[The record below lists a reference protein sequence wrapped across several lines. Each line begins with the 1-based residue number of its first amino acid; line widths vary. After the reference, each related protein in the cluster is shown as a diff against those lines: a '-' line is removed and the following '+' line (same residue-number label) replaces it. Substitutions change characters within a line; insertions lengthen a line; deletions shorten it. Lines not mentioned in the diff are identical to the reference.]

1 MVDEPQQ
8 DINDPKN
15 NDEVEAKPK
24 SKPKEKAAEKGK
36 DGKRKI
42 QSFKGFDAGKYIDI
56 EPTLNEMA
64 SSKPAVIT
72 FGRMNPITMG
82 HEKLANAVAS
92 QAKNSGGVGYIYLSQ
107 SQDKNKNPLSY
118 NDKIKYAQKA
128 FGKIVIKSK
137 ARTIIEVM
145 AELSG
150 KHKDVIVVV
159 GSDRVK
165 EFDRLLNKYNK
176 SSAGYVFNNITV
188 VSAGQR
194 DPDAEGV
201 KGMSG
206 TKMRGFAMD
215 NDVKK
220 FATGLPSKLKTSAAA
235 ILADVRKGMN
245 MSEDNDNEFE
255 NIEDFVEDTAELDE
269 VLDRMQRRAIGIRM
283 RKNRFKMKRGREKAA
298 RRTAT
303 MQVLK
308 KRARKQ
314 AIRNLKDR
322 FAKNKRYADMSSGE
336 KIVIDKRVAKFSK
349 QRLDAMARKL
359 LPKVKVKERERKRAA
374 NKSKNESLN
383 IQFENFVA
391 EAHNP
396 THVKMAV
403 GIAADKKYGNNMSGA
418 VKTINKIAKGLSD
431 HPQVAAVLKRKNEDA
446 DTQFEN
452 FMAEKTGKYYTG
464 VAKNKRDDREDHFER
479 NAKKAD
485 DDASAYKPAP
495 GDKEAKT
502 KESKHTKKAR
512 EMGFTEELEENHI
525 WGQRQGKRP
534 HMLLDKNGKTKFDK
548 RFKMYKPKLDEATD
562 LIGEDIVDLMKSTE
576 SYIQEDSA
584 DKSLA
589 KKSEK
594 SGMPQG
600 VLKQVYNRGV
610 AAWKTGHRPGT
621 TPEQWGHARVNSFIT
636 KSSGTWGKADKDL
649 AAKVRKE
656 EVELEENYKITKM
669 YNPTTKKS
677 RTAGKST
684 STFAVHT
691 HDRKYFKEFPTQKDA
706 ENHMKTLGKNEAF
719 QDGKT
724 HTISKVYNH
733 KDPYGGKTI
742 QHHHWSGEWDERKP
756 LYKVHKKGL
765 TMSDEHAKDFKTKED
780 AEKHLKSVN
789 KDIDVVGHWRG
800 NVPPGKNINDYK
812 KNKSEAKINEL
823 DKDTLANYAN
833 KAIRDKEDAKYN
845 FNRAVGSKA
854 ANRMR
859 GNVQGAS
866 DDVKKIKSHS
876 DRIKRRERGAAHFT
890 RKMLRKKK
898 ED

>member
-1 MVDEPQQ
+1 MNSYPLFKNIINRIKSNILGSTIMVDEPQ

-15 NDEVEAKPK
+15 NDEDEVKPK
-24 SKPKEKAAEKGK
+24 PKAKDK
-36 DGKRKI
+36 DGKRKL
-42 QSFKGFDAGKYIDI
+42 QSFKGFDANKYVDV
-56 EPTLNEMA
+56 EPTLAEA
-64 SSKPAVIT
+64 AGDDKPAVVT
-72 FGRMNPITMG
+72 FGRMNPITVG
-82 HEKLANAVAS
+82 HEKLAAAVISNAK
-92 QAKNSGGVGYIYLSQ
+92 QRGGTPYIYLSQ

-128 FGKIVIKSK
+128 FGPAVIKSK

-145 AELSG
+145 VELSG

-176 SSAGYVFNNITV
+176 SSAGYVFNNIKV

-206 TKMRGFAMD
+206 TKMRGYAAD

-255 NIEDFVEDTAELDE
+255 NIEEIVEDTQDLDE

-283 RKNRFKMKRGREKAA
+283 RKNRHKMKRGREKAA

-303 MQVLK
+303 MEVLK

-314 AIRNLKDR
+314 AIINLKNR

-359 LPKVKVKERERKRAA
+359 LPKVKIKERDRKRAK
-374 NKSKNESLN
+374 NKNENLDMN
-383 IQFENFVA
+383 
-391 EAHNP
+391 
-396 THVKMAV
+396 
-403 GIAADKKYGNNMSGA
+403 
-418 VKTINKIAKGLSD
+418 
-431 HPQVAAVLKRKNEDA
+431 
-446 DTQFEN
+446 TQFQN
-452 FMAEKTGKYYTG
+452 FMTEKTGPYYKG
-464 VAKNKRDDREDHFER
+464 VAQDKKDDREDHFER

-485 DDASAYKPAP
+485 NDASAYKPAP

-512 EMGFTEELEENHI
+512 AMGYTEELEESHI

-548 RFKMYKPKLDEATD
+548 RFKMYKPKLQENVDEFNIEDITD
-562 LIGEDIVDLMKSTE
+562 LMESTE
-576 SYIQEDSA
+576 SYIKEDAA

-589 KKSEK
+589 KKADK

-656 EVELEENYKITKM
+656 EVELEETYKITKV

-677 RTAGKST
+677 RAAGKST
-684 STFAVHT
+684 ATFAVHT
-691 HDRKYFKEFPTQKDA
+691 HDRKYFKEFPNQKDA
-706 ENHMKTLGKNEAF
+706 ENHMKSLGKKEETNLDEMDF
-719 QDGKT
+719 SIK
-724 HTISKVYNH
+724 SVK
-733 KDPYGGKTI
+733 K
-742 QHHHWSGEWDERKP
+742 SGLANVKKANNFDKLKADIAKMRKNLNKGKP
-756 LYKVHKKGL
+756 LQ
-765 TMSDEHAKDFKTKED
+765 
-780 AEKHLKSVN
+780 AEA
-789 KDIDVVGHWRG
+789 
-800 NVPPGKNINDYK
+800 
-812 KNKSEAKINEL
+812 EINEL

-833 KAIRDKEDAKYN
+833 KAIKDKEQAQYN
-845 FNRAVGSKA
+845 KSRAQNSRA
-854 ANRMR
+854 ANVVR
-859 GNVQGAS
+859 GNS
-866 DDVKKIKSHS
+866 DGIKKDVKDIDKA
-876 DRIKRRERGAAHFT
+876 DARIKRRERGAANFT
-890 RKMLRKKK
+890 RKILKGDK
-898 ED
+898 ENEE

>member
-42 QSFKGFDAGKYIDI
+42 QGFKGFDAGKYIDV
-56 EPTLNEMA
+56 EPTLSEA
-64 SSKPAVIT
+64 KGDDKPAVIT
-72 FGRMNPITMG
+72 FGRMNPITAG
-82 HEKLANAVAS
+82 HEKLAKAVLN
-92 QAKNSGGVGYIYLSQ
+92 QAQKYDGTPYIYLSQ

-128 FGKIVIKSK
+128 FGKSVIKSR

-145 AELSG
+145 VELTG
-150 KHKDVIVVV
+150 KHKNVVVVV
-159 GSDRVK
+159 GSDRVQ
-165 EFDRLLNKYNK
+165 EFKKLLDKYNG
-176 SSAGYVFNNITV
+176 SSAGYVFNDIKV

-206 TKMRGFAMD
+206 TKMRGFASN

-255 NIEDFVEDTAELDE
+255 NIEDFVENTEELDE
-269 VLDRMQRRAIGIRM
+269 VLNRMQRRARGIAM
-283 RKNRFKMKRGREKAA
+283 RKNRFKMARGRQKAA

-303 MQVLK
+303 MEVLK

-314 AIRNLKDR
+314 AIINLKSR
-322 FAKNKRYADMSSGE
+322 FAKNKRYADMSAGE
-336 KIVIDKRVAKFSK
+336 KEVIDKRIAKFSK

-359 LPKVKVKERERKRAA
+359 LPQVKVKERDRKR
-374 NKSKNESLN
+374 NKAKNEDVN
-383 IQFENFVA
+383 TQFENFMA

-396 THVKMAV
+396 RHVKMAV

-418 VKTINKIAKGLSD
+418 TKAINKIAKGLSD
-431 HPQVAAVLKRKNEDA
+431 HPQVAAVLKSKNEDA

-452 FMAEKTGKYYTG
+452 FMAEKTGPYYKG
-464 VAKNKRDDREDHFER
+464 VAKNKKDDREDNFER
-479 NAKKAD
+479 NAKKDD

-512 EMGFTEELEENHI
+512 EMGFTEELEEGNI

-548 RFKMYKPKLDEATD
+548 RFKMYKPKLDES
-562 LIGEDIVDLMKSTE
+562 INEFDIVDITDLMESTE
-576 SYIQEDSA
+576 SYIQEDAA

-589 KKSEK
+589 KKADK

-600 VLKQVYNRGV
+600 ILKQVYNRGV
-610 AAWKTGHRPGT
+610 AAWKTGNRPGT

-656 EVELEENYKITKM
+656 EV
-669 YNPTTKKS
+669 
-677 RTAGKST
+677 
-684 STFAVHT
+684 
-691 HDRKYFKEFPTQKDA
+691 
-706 ENHMKTLGKNEAF
+706 
-719 QDGKT
+719 
-724 HTISKVYNH
+724 
-733 KDPYGGKTI
+733 
-742 QHHHWSGEWDERKP
+742 
-756 LYKVHKKGL
+756 
-765 TMSDEHAKDFKTKED
+765 
-780 AEKHLKSVN
+780 
-789 KDIDVVGHWRG
+789 
-800 NVPPGKNINDYK
+800 
-812 KNKSEAKINEL
+812 
-823 DKDTLANYAN
+823 
-833 KAIRDKEDAKYN
+833 
-845 FNRAVGSKA
+845 
-854 ANRMR
+854 
-859 GNVQGAS
+859 
-866 DDVKKIKSHS
+866 
-876 DRIKRRERGAAHFT
+876 
-890 RKMLRKKK
+890 
-898 ED
+898 

>member
-1 MVDEPQQ
+1 MVDEPQ

-15 NDEVEAKPK
+15 NDEDEVKPK
-24 SKPKEKAAEKGK
+24 AKVKAKDK
-36 DGKRKI
+36 DGKRKL
-42 QSFKGFDAGKYIDI
+42 QSFKGFDAGKYIDT
-56 EPTLNEMA
+56 EPSLAEA
-64 SSKPAVIT
+64 AGSSSPAIVT
-72 FGRMNPITMG
+72 FGRMNPITVG
-82 HEKLANAVAS
+82 HEKLATAVIS
-92 QAKNSGGVGYIYLSQ
+92 QAQKSSGTPYIYLSQ

-128 FGKIVIKSK
+128 FGKAVIKSK

-145 AELSG
+145 VELSG

-165 EFDRLLNKYNK
+165 EFDKLLNKYNK
-176 SSAGYVFNNITV
+176 SSAGYVFDNITV

-206 TKMRGFAMD
+206 TKMRGFAAD

-220 FATGLPSKLKTSAAA
+220 FATGLPTKLKTSAAA

-255 NIEDFVEDTAELDE
+255 NMEDFVENTEELDE

-303 MQVLK
+303 MEVLK

-314 AIRNLKDR
+314 AIKDLKNR
-322 FAKNKRYADMSSGE
+322 FAKTKRYADMSSGE
-336 KIVIDKRVAKFSK
+336 KIVIDKRVSKFSK

-359 LPKVKVKERERKRAA
+359 LPKMKVKERDRKRAKA
-374 NKSKNESLN
+374 
-383 IQFENFVA
+383 
-391 EAHNP
+391 
-396 THVKMAV
+396 
-403 GIAADKKYGNNMSGA
+403 
-418 VKTINKIAKGLSD
+418 
-431 HPQVAAVLKRKNEDA
+431 KNEDLN
-446 DTQFEN
+446 TQFEN
-452 FMAEKTGKYYTG
+452 FMIEKTGPYYTG
-464 VAKNKRDDREDHFER
+464 VAKNKKDDREDHFER

-485 DDASAYKPAP
+485 NDASAYKPAP

-512 EMGFTEELEENHI
+512 AMGYTEELEENHI

-548 RFKMYKPKLDEATD
+548 RFKMYKPKLQEDTD

-576 SYIQEDSA
+576 SYIQEDAA

-589 KKSEK
+589 KKAEK

-656 EVELEENYKITKM
+656 EVELEETYKITKM

-677 RTAGKST
+677 RAAGKST
-684 STFAVHT
+684 ATFAVHS
-691 HDRKYFKEFPTQKDA
+691 HDRKHFKEFPNQKDA
-706 ENHMKTLGKNEAF
+706 ENHLKSLGKKEEADLDEMDF
-719 QDGKT
+719 SIKSVKKSGLASLKKANNYDKLKSD
-724 HTISKVYNH
+724 IAKMRDKLN
-733 KDPYGGKTI
+733 KD
-742 QHHHWSGEWDERKP
+742 
-756 LYKVHKKGL
+756 KGL
-765 TMSDEHAKDFKTKED
+765 KTE
-780 AEKHLKSVN
+780 AE
-789 KDIDVVGHWRG
+789 
-800 NVPPGKNINDYK
+800 
-812 KNKSEAKINEL
+812 INEL

-833 KAIRDKEDAKYN
+833 KAIKDKENAKYDKD
-845 FNRAVGSKA
+845 RAQNSRA
-854 ANRMR
+854 ANVVR
-859 GNVQGAS
+859 GNS
-866 DDVKKIKSHS
+866 DGIKKDVKDINKA
-876 DRIKRRERGAAHFT
+876 DARIKRRERGAANFT
-890 RKMLRKKK
+890 RKMLKGDKDR
-898 ED
+898 EE

>member
-1 MVDEPQQ
+1 MVDEPQ

-15 NDEVEAKPK
+15 NDEDEVKPK
-24 SKPKEKAAEKGK
+24 PKAKDK
-36 DGKRKI
+36 DGKRKL
-42 QSFKGFDAGKYIDI
+42 QSFKGFDANKYVDV
-56 EPTLNEMA
+56 EPTLAEA
-64 SSKPAVIT
+64 AGDDKPAVVT
-72 FGRMNPITMG
+72 FGRMNPITVG
-82 HEKLANAVAS
+82 HEKLAAAVISNAK
-92 QAKNSGGVGYIYLSQ
+92 QRGGTPYIYLSQ

-128 FGKIVIKSK
+128 FGPAVIKSK

-145 AELSG
+145 VELSG

-176 SSAGYVFNNITV
+176 SSADYVFNNIKV

-206 TKMRGFAMD
+206 TKMRGYAAD

-255 NIEDFVEDTAELDE
+255 NIEEIVEDTQDLDE

-283 RKNRFKMKRGREKAA
+283 RKNRHKMKRGREKAA

-303 MQVLK
+303 MEVLK

-314 AIRNLKDR
+314 AIINLKNR

-359 LPKVKVKERERKRAA
+359 LPKVKIKERDRKRAK
-374 NKSKNESLN
+374 NKNENLDMN
-383 IQFENFVA
+383 
-391 EAHNP
+391 
-396 THVKMAV
+396 
-403 GIAADKKYGNNMSGA
+403 
-418 VKTINKIAKGLSD
+418 
-431 HPQVAAVLKRKNEDA
+431 
-446 DTQFEN
+446 TQFQN
-452 FMAEKTGKYYTG
+452 FMTEKTGPYYKG
-464 VAKNKRDDREDHFER
+464 VAQDKKDDREDHFER

-485 DDASAYKPAP
+485 NDASAYKPAP

-512 EMGFTEELEENHI
+512 AMGYTEELEESHI

-548 RFKMYKPKLDEATD
+548 RFKMYKPKLQENVDEFNIEDITD
-562 LIGEDIVDLMKSTE
+562 LMESTE
-576 SYIQEDSA
+576 SYIKEDAA

-589 KKSEK
+589 KKADK

-656 EVELEENYKITKM
+656 EVELEETYKITKV

-677 RTAGKST
+677 RAAGKST
-684 STFAVHT
+684 ATFAVHT
-691 HDRKYFKEFPTQKDA
+691 HDRKYFKEFPNQKDA
-706 ENHMKTLGKNEAF
+706 ENHMKSLGKKEETNLDEMDF
-719 QDGKT
+719 SIK
-724 HTISKVYNH
+724 SVK
-733 KDPYGGKTI
+733 K
-742 QHHHWSGEWDERKP
+742 SGLANVKKANNFDKLKADIAKMRKNLNKGKP
-756 LYKVHKKGL
+756 LQ
-765 TMSDEHAKDFKTKED
+765 
-780 AEKHLKSVN
+780 AEA
-789 KDIDVVGHWRG
+789 
-800 NVPPGKNINDYK
+800 
-812 KNKSEAKINEL
+812 EINEL

-833 KAIRDKEDAKYN
+833 KAIKDKEQAQYN
-845 FNRAVGSKA
+845 KSRAQNSRA
-854 ANRMR
+854 ANVVR
-859 GNVQGAS
+859 GNS
-866 DDVKKIKSHS
+866 DGIKKDVKDIDKA
-876 DRIKRRERGAAHFT
+876 DARIKRRERGAANFT
-890 RKMLRKKK
+890 RKILKGDK
-898 ED
+898 ENEE

>member
-255 NIEDFVEDTAELDE
+255 NIEEIVEDTQDLDE

-283 RKNRFKMKRGREKAA
+283 RKNRHKMKRGREKAA

-303 MQVLK
+303 MEVLK

-314 AIRNLKDR
+314 AIINLKNR

-359 LPKVKVKERERKRAA
+359 LPKVKIKERDRKRAK
-374 NKSKNESLN
+374 NKNENLDMN
-383 IQFENFVA
+383 
-391 EAHNP
+391 
-396 THVKMAV
+396 
-403 GIAADKKYGNNMSGA
+403 
-418 VKTINKIAKGLSD
+418 
-431 HPQVAAVLKRKNEDA
+431 
-446 DTQFEN
+446 TQFQN
-452 FMAEKTGKYYTG
+452 FMTEKTGPYYKG
-464 VAKNKRDDREDHFER
+464 VAQDKKDDREDHFER

-485 DDASAYKPAP
+485 NDASAYKPAP

-512 EMGFTEELEENHI
+512 AMGYTEELEESHI

-548 RFKMYKPKLDEATD
+548 RFKMYKPKLQENVDEFNIEDITD
-562 LIGEDIVDLMKSTE
+562 LMESTE
-576 SYIQEDSA
+576 SYIKEDAA

-589 KKSEK
+589 KKADK

-656 EVELEENYKITKM
+656 EVELEETYKITKV

-677 RTAGKST
+677 RAAGKST
-684 STFAVHT
+684 ATFAVHT
-691 HDRKYFKEFPTQKDA
+691 HDRKYFKEFPNQKDA
-706 ENHMKTLGKNEAF
+706 ENHMKSLGKKEETNLDEMDF
-719 QDGKT
+719 SIK
-724 HTISKVYNH
+724 SVK
-733 KDPYGGKTI
+733 K
-742 QHHHWSGEWDERKP
+742 SGLANVKKANNFDKLKADIAKMRKNLNKGKP
-756 LYKVHKKGL
+756 LQ
-765 TMSDEHAKDFKTKED
+765 
-780 AEKHLKSVN
+780 AEA
-789 KDIDVVGHWRG
+789 
-800 NVPPGKNINDYK
+800 
-812 KNKSEAKINEL
+812 EINEL

-833 KAIRDKEDAKYN
+833 KAIKDKEQAQYN
-845 FNRAVGSKA
+845 KSRAQNSRA
-854 ANRMR
+854 ANVVR
-859 GNVQGAS
+859 GNS
-866 DDVKKIKSHS
+866 DGIKKDVKDIDKA
-876 DRIKRRERGAAHFT
+876 DARIKRRERGAANFT
-890 RKMLRKKK
+890 RKILKGDK
-898 ED
+898 ENEE

>member
-42 QSFKGFDAGKYIDI
+42 QGFKGFDAGKYIDV
-56 EPTLNEMA
+56 EPTLSEA
-64 SSKPAVIT
+64 KGDDKPAVIT
-72 FGRMNPITMG
+72 FGRMNPITAG
-82 HEKLANAVAS
+82 HEKLANAVLQ
-92 QAKNSGGVGYIYLSQ
+92 QAQKHDGTPYIYLSQ

-128 FGKIVIKSK
+128 FGKSVIKSR

-145 AELSG
+145 VELTG
-150 KHKDVIVVV
+150 KHKNVVVVV
-159 GSDRVK
+159 GSDRVQ
-165 EFDRLLNKYNK
+165 EFKKLLDKYNG
-176 SSAGYVFNNITV
+176 SSAGYAFNDIKV

-206 TKMRGFAMD
+206 TKMRGFAAD

-245 MSEDNDNEFE
+245 MSENNDNEFE
-255 NIEDFVEDTAELDE
+255 NIEDFVENTEELDE
-269 VLDRMQRRAIGIRM
+269 VLNRMQRRARGIAM
-283 RKNRFKMKRGREKAA
+283 RKNRFKMARGRQKAA

-303 MQVLK
+303 MEVLK

-314 AIRNLKDR
+314 AIINLKSR
-322 FAKNKRYADMSSGE
+322 FAKNKRYADMSAGE
-336 KIVIDKRVAKFSK
+336 KEVIDKRIAKFSK

-359 LPKVKVKERERKRAA
+359 LPQVKVKERDRKR
-374 NKSKNESLN
+374 NKAKNEDAN
-383 IQFENFVA
+383 TQFENFMA

-396 THVKMAV
+396 RHVKMAV

-418 VKTINKIAKGLSD
+418 TKAINKIAKGLSD

-452 FMAEKTGKYYTG
+452 FMAEKTGPYYKG
-464 VAKNKRDDREDHFER
+464 VAKNKKDDREDHFER
-479 NAKKAD
+479 NAKKDD

-512 EMGFTEELEENHI
+512 EMGFTEELEEGNI

-548 RFKMYKPKLDEATD
+548 RFKMYKPKLDESIDEFDIADITD
-562 LIGEDIVDLMKSTE
+562 LMESTE
-576 SYIQEDSA
+576 SYIQEDAA

-589 KKSEK
+589 KKADK

-656 EVELEENYKITKM
+656 EVELEEKYKITKM

-677 RTAGKST
+677 RAAGKST
-684 STFAVHT
+684 ATFAVHS
-691 HDRKYFKEFPTQKDA
+691 HDRKYFKEFPNQKDA
-706 ENHMKTLGKNEAF
+706 QNHMKSLGKKEEAELDEMDF
-719 QDGKT
+719 SIKSIKKSGLSNLKKANNFDKLKSD
-724 HTISKVYNH
+724 IAKMRDKLN
-733 KDPYGGKTI
+733 KD
-742 QHHHWSGEWDERKP
+742 
-756 LYKVHKKGL
+756 KGL
-765 TMSDEHAKDFKTKED
+765 KTE
-780 AEKHLKSVN
+780 AE
-789 KDIDVVGHWRG
+789 
-800 NVPPGKNINDYK
+800 
-812 KNKSEAKINEL
+812 INEL

-833 KAIRDKEDAKYN
+833 KAIKDKENAKYSKD
-845 FNRAVGSKA
+845 RAQNSRA
-854 ANRMR
+854 ANIVR
-859 GNVQGAS
+859 GNS
-866 DDVKKIKSHS
+866 DGVKKDVKNINKAD
-876 DRIKRRERGAAHFT
+876 DRIKRRERGAANFT
-890 RKMLRKKK
+890 RKMLRSDK
-898 ED
+898 ESEE

>member
-1 MVDEPQQ
+1 MVDEPQ

-15 NDEVEAKPK
+15 NDEDEVKPK
-24 SKPKEKAAEKGK
+24 AKVKAKDK
-36 DGKRKI
+36 DGKRKL
-42 QSFKGFDAGKYIDI
+42 QSFKGFDAGKYIDT
-56 EPTLNEMA
+56 EPSLAEA
-64 SSKPAVIT
+64 AGSSSPAIVT
-72 FGRMNPITMG
+72 FGRMNPITVG
-82 HEKLANAVAS
+82 HEKLATAVIS
-92 QAKNSGGVGYIYLSQ
+92 QAQKSSGTPYIYLSQ

-128 FGKIVIKSK
+128 FGKAVIKSK

-145 AELSG
+145 VELSG

-165 EFDRLLNKYNK
+165 EFDKLLNKYNK
-176 SSAGYVFNNITV
+176 SSAGYVFDNITV

-206 TKMRGFAMD
+206 TKMRGFAAD

-220 FATGLPSKLKTSAAA
+220 FATGLPTKLKTSAAA

-255 NIEDFVEDTAELDE
+255 NMEDFVENTEELDE

-303 MQVLK
+303 MEVLK

-314 AIRNLKDR
+314 AIKDLKNR
-322 FAKNKRYADMSSGE
+322 FAKTKRYADMSSGE

-359 LPKVKVKERERKRAA
+359 LPKMKVKERDRKRAKA
-374 NKSKNESLN
+374 
-383 IQFENFVA
+383 
-391 EAHNP
+391 
-396 THVKMAV
+396 
-403 GIAADKKYGNNMSGA
+403 
-418 VKTINKIAKGLSD
+418 
-431 HPQVAAVLKRKNEDA
+431 KNEDLN
-446 DTQFEN
+446 TQFEN
-452 FMAEKTGKYYTG
+452 FMIEKTGPYYTG
-464 VAKNKRDDREDHFER
+464 VAKNKKDDREDHFER

-485 DDASAYKPAP
+485 NDASAYKPAP

-512 EMGFTEELEENHI
+512 AMGYTEELEENHI

-548 RFKMYKPKLDEATD
+548 RFKMYKPKLQEDTD
-562 LIGEDIVDLMKSTE
+562 MIGEDIVDLMKSTE
-576 SYIQEDSA
+576 SYIQEDAA

-589 KKSEK
+589 KKAEK

-656 EVELEENYKITKM
+656 EVELGETYKITKM

-677 RTAGKST
+677 RAAGKST
-684 STFAVHT
+684 ATFAVHS
-691 HDRKYFKEFPTQKDA
+691 HDRKHFKEFPNQKDA
-706 ENHMKTLGKNEAF
+706 ENHLKSLGKKEEADLDEMDF
-719 QDGKT
+719 SIKSVKKSGLASLKKANNYDKLKSD
-724 HTISKVYNH
+724 IAKMRDKLN
-733 KDPYGGKTI
+733 KD
-742 QHHHWSGEWDERKP
+742 
-756 LYKVHKKGL
+756 KGL
-765 TMSDEHAKDFKTKED
+765 KTE
-780 AEKHLKSVN
+780 AE
-789 KDIDVVGHWRG
+789 
-800 NVPPGKNINDYK
+800 
-812 KNKSEAKINEL
+812 INEL

-833 KAIRDKEDAKYN
+833 KAIKDKENAKYDKD
-845 FNRAVGSKA
+845 RAQNSRA
-854 ANRMR
+854 ANVVR
-859 GNVQGAS
+859 GNS
-866 DDVKKIKSHS
+866 DGIKKDVKDINKA
-876 DRIKRRERGAAHFT
+876 DARIKRRERGAANFT
-890 RKMLRKKK
+890 RKMLKGDKDR
-898 ED
+898 EE

>member
-1 MVDEPQQ
+1 MVDEPQ

-15 NDEVEAKPK
+15 NDEDEVKPK
-24 SKPKEKAAEKGK
+24 AKVKAKDK
-36 DGKRKI
+36 DGKRKL
-42 QSFKGFDAGKYIDI
+42 QSFKGFDANKYVDV
-56 EPTLNEMA
+56 EPSLDEA
-64 SSKPAVIT
+64 AGSSSPAIVT
-72 FGRMNPITMG
+72 FGRMNPITVG
-82 HEKLANAVAS
+82 HEKLASAVIS
-92 QAKNSGGVGYIYLSQ
+92 QAQKNGGTPYIYLSQ

-128 FGKIVIKSK
+128 FGKAVIKSK

-145 AELSG
+145 VELSG

-165 EFDRLLNKYNK
+165 EFDKLLNKYNK
-176 SSAGYVFNNITV
+176 SSAGYVFNNISV

-206 TKMRGFAMD
+206 TKMRGFAAD

-220 FATGLPSKLKTSAAA
+220 FATGLPTKLKTSAAA

-255 NIEDFVEDTAELDE
+255 NMEDFVENTEELDE

-303 MQVLK
+303 MEVLK

-314 AIRNLKDR
+314 AIKDLKNR
-322 FAKNKRYADMSSGE
+322 FAKTKRYADMSSGE
-336 KIVIDKRVAKFSK
+336 KIVIDKRVSKFSK

-359 LPKVKVKERERKRAA
+359 LPKMKVKERDRKRAKA
-374 NKSKNESLN
+374 
-383 IQFENFVA
+383 
-391 EAHNP
+391 
-396 THVKMAV
+396 
-403 GIAADKKYGNNMSGA
+403 
-418 VKTINKIAKGLSD
+418 
-431 HPQVAAVLKRKNEDA
+431 KNEDLN
-446 DTQFEN
+446 TQFEN
-452 FMAEKTGKYYTG
+452 FMIEKTGPYYTG
-464 VAKNKRDDREDHFER
+464 VAKNKKDDREDHFER

-485 DDASAYKPAP
+485 NDASAYKPAP

-512 EMGFTEELEENHI
+512 AMGYTEDLDESHI

-548 RFKMYKPKLDEATD
+548 RFKMYKPKLQEDTD

-576 SYIQEDSA
+576 SYIQEDAA

-589 KKSEK
+589 KKAEK
-594 SGMPQG
+594 SGMPKG

-656 EVELEENYKITKM
+656 EVELDEAPRRKGAPKMTGDSIAIQRAKDAEHNKAMGRTKTGRKKPVRQMTSTQRSLAQLRGEEVDLGETYKITKM

-677 RTAGKST
+677 RAAGKST
-684 STFAVHT
+684 ATFAVHS
-691 HDRKYFKEFPTQKDA
+691 HDRKHFKEFPNQK
-706 ENHMKTLGKNEAF
+706 
-719 QDGKT
+719 
-724 HTISKVYNH
+724 
-733 KDPYGGKTI
+733 
-742 QHHHWSGEWDERKP
+742 
-756 LYKVHKKGL
+756 
-765 TMSDEHAKDFKTKED
+765 D
-780 AEKHLKSVN
+780 AEKHLKSLGKKEEADLDEMDFSIKSVKKSGLASLKKANNYDKLKSDIAKMRDKLN
-789 KDIDVVGHWRG
+789 KDKGL
-800 NVPPGKNINDYK
+800 KT
-812 KNKSEAKINEL
+812 EAEINEL

-833 KAIRDKEDAKYN
+833 KAIKDKENAKYDKD
-845 FNRAVGSKA
+845 RAQNSRA
-854 ANRMR
+854 ANIVR
-859 GNVQGAS
+859 GNS
-866 DDVKKIKSHS
+866 DGIKKDVKDINKA
-876 DRIKRRERGAAHFT
+876 DARIKRRERGAANFT
-890 RKMLRKKK
+890 RKILKGDK
-898 ED
+898 ENKE

>member
-1 MVDEPQQ
+1 MVDEPQ

-15 NDEVEAKPK
+15 NDEDEVKPK
-24 SKPKEKAAEKGK
+24 PKPKAKDK
-36 DGKRKI
+36 DGKRKL
-42 QSFKGFDAGKYIDI
+42 QSFKGFDANKYIDV
-56 EPTLNEMA
+56 EPTLAEA
-64 SSKPAVIT
+64 AGDDKPAVIT
-72 FGRMNPITMG
+72 FGRMNPITAG
-82 HEKLANAVAS
+82 HEKLADAVKK
-92 QAKNSGGVGYIYLSQ
+92 QAKSNSGTPYIYLSQ

-128 FGKIVIKSK
+128 FGNLVTKSR

-145 AELSG
+145 VELTG
-150 KHKDVIVVV
+150 KYKNVIVVV
-159 GSDRVK
+159 GSDRVQ
-165 EFDRLLNKYNK
+165 EFTKLLNKYNG
-176 SSAGYVFNNITV
+176 SSAGYAFNNIKV

-206 TKMRGFAMD
+206 TKMRGFAAD

-245 MSEDNDNEFE
+245 MSEDNDNELE
-255 NIEDFVEDTAELDE
+255 IIEDFVENTEELDE

-283 RKNRFKMKRGREKAA
+283 RKNRFKMKRGREKAM

-303 MQVLK
+303 MEVLK

-314 AIRNLKDR
+314 AILNLKKR
-322 FAKNKRYADMSSGE
+322 FAKNKRYADMSAGE
-336 KIVIDKRVAKFSK
+336 KMVIDKRVAKFSK

-359 LPKVKVKERERKRAA
+359 LPKVKVKERDRKR
-374 NKSKNESLN
+374 NK
-383 IQFENFVA
+383 A
-391 EAHNP
+391 
-396 THVKMAV
+396 
-403 GIAADKKYGNNMSGA
+403 
-418 VKTINKIAKGLSD
+418 
-431 HPQVAAVLKRKNEDA
+431 KNEDLNV
-446 DTQFEN
+446 QFEN
-452 FMAEKTGKYYTG
+452 FMVEKTGPYYKG
-464 VAKNKRDDREDHFER
+464 VAQDKKDDREDHFER

-485 DDASAYKPAP
+485 NDASAYKPAP

-512 EMGFTEELEENHI
+512 AMGYTEELEENHI

-548 RFKMYKPKLDEATD
+548 RFKMYKPKLQENVDEFNIEDITD
-562 LIGEDIVDLMKSTE
+562 LMESTE
-576 SYIQEDSA
+576 SYIKEDAA

-589 KKSEK
+589 KKADK

-656 EVELEENYKITKM
+656 EVELEETYKITKM

-677 RTAGKST
+677 RSAGKST
-684 STFAVHT
+684 ATFAVHT
-691 HDRKYFKEFPTQKDA
+691 HDRKYFKEFPNQKDA
-706 ENHMKTLGKNEAF
+706 ENHMKSLGKKEETNLDELDF
-719 QDGKT
+719 SIK
-724 HTISKVYNH
+724 SVK
-733 KDPYGGKTI
+733 K
-742 QHHHWSGEWDERKP
+742 SGLANVKKANNFDKLKADIAKMRKNLNKGKP
-756 LYKVHKKGL
+756 LQ
-765 TMSDEHAKDFKTKED
+765 
-780 AEKHLKSVN
+780 AEA
-789 KDIDVVGHWRG
+789 
-800 NVPPGKNINDYK
+800 
-812 KNKSEAKINEL
+812 EINEL

-833 KAIRDKEDAKYN
+833 KAIKDKEQAKYSKD
-845 FNRAVGSKA
+845 RAQNSRA
-854 ANRMR
+854 ANIVR
-859 GNVQGAS
+859 GNS
-866 DDVKKIKSHS
+866 DGIKKDVKDINKA
-876 DRIKRRERGAAHFT
+876 DARIKRRERGAANFT
-890 RKMLRKKK
+890 RKALRGDK
-898 ED
+898 EREE

>member
-42 QSFKGFDAGKYIDI
+42 KNFKGFDAGKYIDV
-56 EPTLNEMA
+56 EPVLNEMA
-64 SSKPAVIT
+64 STKPAVIT
-72 FGRMNPITMG
+72 FGRMNPITVG

-176 SSAGYVFNNITV
+176 SSAGYIFNNITV

-215 NDVKK
+215 NDVKS
-220 FATGLPSKLKTSAAA
+220 FATGLPSKLKTTAAA

-303 MQVLK
+303 MEILK

-359 LPKVKVKERERKRAA
+359 LPKVKVKERERKLAM

-383 IQFENFVA
+383 LQFENFVA

-396 THVKMAV
+396 KHVRMAV

-418 VKTINKIAKGLSD
+418 SKAINKIAKGLSD
-431 HPQVAAVLKRKNEDA
+431 HPQVAAVLKRKNED
-446 DTQFEN
+446 
-452 FMAEKTGKYYTG
+452 
-464 VAKNKRDDREDHFER
+464 
-479 NAKKAD
+479 
-485 DDASAYKPAP
+485 
-495 GDKEAKT
+495 
-502 KESKHTKKAR
+502 
-512 EMGFTEELEENHI
+512 LEENHI

-534 HMLLDKNGKTKFDK
+534 HMLLDRNGKTKFDK
-548 RFKMYKPKLDEATD
+548 RFKMYRPKLDESINEFDIIHITD
-562 LIGEDIVDLMKSTE
+562 LMESTE
-576 SYIQEDSA
+576 SYIKEDAA

-649 AAKVRKE
+649 ASKVRKE

-684 STFAVHT
+684 ATFAVHT
-691 HDRKYFKEFPTQKDA
+691 HDRKYFKEFPNQKDA
-706 ENHMKTLGKNEAF
+706 QNHMKSLGKKEEAELDEMDF
-719 QDGKT
+719 SIKSVKKSGLSNLKKANNFDKLKSD
-724 HTISKVYNH
+724 IAKMRDKLN
-733 KDPYGGKTI
+733 KD
-742 QHHHWSGEWDERKP
+742 
-756 LYKVHKKGL
+756 KGL
-765 TMSDEHAKDFKTKED
+765 KTE
-780 AEKHLKSVN
+780 AE
-789 KDIDVVGHWRG
+789 
-800 NVPPGKNINDYK
+800 
-812 KNKSEAKINEL
+812 INEL

-833 KAIRDKEDAKYN
+833 KAVKDKEDAKY
-845 FNRAVGSKA
+845 SKDSA
-854 ANRMR
+854 QNSKTAN
-859 GNVQGAS
+859 
-866 DDVKKIKSHS
+866 
-876 DRIKRRERGAAHFT
+876 FT
-890 RKMLRKKK
+890 RKMLKSDK
-898 ED
+898 ESKE

>member
-1 MVDEPQQ
+1 MVDEPQ

-15 NDEVEAKPK
+15 NDEDEVKPK
-24 SKPKEKAAEKGK
+24 AKVKAKDK
-36 DGKRKI
+36 DGKRKL
-42 QSFKGFDAGKYIDI
+42 QSFKGFDAGKYIDT
-56 EPTLNEMA
+56 EPSLAEA
-64 SSKPAVIT
+64 AGSSSPAIVT
-72 FGRMNPITMG
+72 FGRMNPITVG
-82 HEKLANAVAS
+82 HEKLATAVIS
-92 QAKNSGGVGYIYLSQ
+92 QAQKSSGTPYIYLSQ

-128 FGKIVIKSK
+128 FGKAVIKSK

-145 AELSG
+145 VELSG

-165 EFDRLLNKYNK
+165 EFDKLLNKYNK
-176 SSAGYVFNNITV
+176 SSAGYVFDNITV

-206 TKMRGFAMD
+206 TKMRGFAAD

-220 FATGLPSKLKTSAAA
+220 FATGLPTKLKTSAAA

-255 NIEDFVEDTAELDE
+255 NMEDFVENTEELDE

-303 MQVLK
+303 MEVLK

-314 AIRNLKDR
+314 AIKDLKNR
-322 FAKNKRYADMSSGE
+322 FAKTKRYADMSSGE
-336 KIVIDKRVAKFSK
+336 KIVIDKRVSKFSK

-359 LPKVKVKERERKRAA
+359 LPKMKVKERDRKRAKA
-374 NKSKNESLN
+374 
-383 IQFENFVA
+383 
-391 EAHNP
+391 
-396 THVKMAV
+396 
-403 GIAADKKYGNNMSGA
+403 
-418 VKTINKIAKGLSD
+418 
-431 HPQVAAVLKRKNEDA
+431 KNEDLN
-446 DTQFEN
+446 TQFEN
-452 FMAEKTGKYYTG
+452 FMIEKTGPYYTG
-464 VAKNKRDDREDHFER
+464 VAKNKKDDREDHFER

-485 DDASAYKPAP
+485 NDASAYKPAP

-512 EMGFTEELEENHI
+512 AMGYTEELEENHI

-548 RFKMYKPKLDEATD
+548 RFKMYKPKLQEDTD
-562 LIGEDIVDLMKSTE
+562 MIGEDIVDLMKSTE
-576 SYIQEDSA
+576 SYIQEDAA

-589 KKSEK
+589 KKAEK

-656 EVELEENYKITKM
+656 EVELEETYKITKM

-677 RTAGKST
+677 RAAGKST
-684 STFAVHT
+684 ATFAVHS
-691 HDRKYFKEFPTQKDA
+691 HDRKHFKEFPNQK
-706 ENHMKTLGKNEAF
+706 
-719 QDGKT
+719 
-724 HTISKVYNH
+724 
-733 KDPYGGKTI
+733 
-742 QHHHWSGEWDERKP
+742 
-756 LYKVHKKGL
+756 
-765 TMSDEHAKDFKTKED
+765 D
-780 AEKHLKSVN
+780 AEKHLKSLGKKEEADLDEMDFSIKSVKKSGLASIKKANNYDKLKSDIAKMRDKLN
-789 KDIDVVGHWRG
+789 KDKGL
-800 NVPPGKNINDYK
+800 KT
-812 KNKSEAKINEL
+812 EAEINEL

-833 KAIRDKEDAKYN
+833 KAIKDKENAKYDKD
-845 FNRAVGSKA
+845 RAQNSRA
-854 ANRMR
+854 ANVVR
-859 GNVQGAS
+859 GNS
-866 DDVKKIKSHS
+866 DGIKKDVKDINKA
-876 DRIKRRERGAAHFT
+876 DARIKRRERGAANFT
-890 RKMLRKKK
+890 RKMLKGDKDR
-898 ED
+898 EE

>member
-1 MVDEPQQ
+1 MNSYPLFKNIINRIKSNILGSTIMVDEPQ

-15 NDEVEAKPK
+15 NDEDEVKPK
-24 SKPKEKAAEKGK
+24 PKAKDK
-36 DGKRKI
+36 DGKRKL
-42 QSFKGFDAGKYIDI
+42 QSFKGFDANKYVDV
-56 EPTLNEMA
+56 EPTLAEA
-64 SSKPAVIT
+64 AGDDKPAVVT
-72 FGRMNPITMG
+72 FGRMNPITVG
-82 HEKLANAVAS
+82 HEKLAAAVISNAK
-92 QAKNSGGVGYIYLSQ
+92 QRGGTPYIYLSQ

-128 FGKIVIKSK
+128 FGPAVIKSK

-145 AELSG
+145 VELSG

-176 SSAGYVFNNITV
+176 SSAGYVFNNIKV

-206 TKMRGFAMD
+206 TKMRGYAAD

-255 NIEDFVEDTAELDE
+255 NIEEIVEDTQDLDE

-283 RKNRFKMKRGREKAA
+283 RKNRHKMKRGREKAA
-298 RRTAT
+298 RRNAT
-303 MQVLK
+303 MEVLK

-314 AIRNLKDR
+314 AIINLKNR

-359 LPKVKVKERERKRAA
+359 LPKVKIKERDRKRAK
-374 NKSKNESLN
+374 NKNENLDMN
-383 IQFENFVA
+383 
-391 EAHNP
+391 
-396 THVKMAV
+396 
-403 GIAADKKYGNNMSGA
+403 
-418 VKTINKIAKGLSD
+418 
-431 HPQVAAVLKRKNEDA
+431 
-446 DTQFEN
+446 TQFQN
-452 FMAEKTGKYYTG
+452 FMTEKTGPYYKG
-464 VAKNKRDDREDHFER
+464 VAQDKKDDREDHFER

-485 DDASAYKPAP
+485 NDASAYKPAP

-512 EMGFTEELEENHI
+512 AMGYTEELEESHI

-548 RFKMYKPKLDEATD
+548 RFKMYKPKLQENVDEFNIEDITD
-562 LIGEDIVDLMKSTE
+562 LMESTE
-576 SYIQEDSA
+576 SYIKEDAA

-589 KKSEK
+589 KKADK

-656 EVELEENYKITKM
+656 EVELEETYKITKV

-677 RTAGKST
+677 RAAGKST
-684 STFAVHT
+684 ATFAVHT
-691 HDRKYFKEFPTQKDA
+691 HDRKYFKEFPNQKDA
-706 ENHMKTLGKNEAF
+706 ENHMKSLGKKEETNLDEMDF
-719 QDGKT
+719 SIK
-724 HTISKVYNH
+724 SVK
-733 KDPYGGKTI
+733 K
-742 QHHHWSGEWDERKP
+742 SGLANVKKANNFDKLKADIAKMRKNLNKGKP
-756 LYKVHKKGL
+756 LQ
-765 TMSDEHAKDFKTKED
+765 
-780 AEKHLKSVN
+780 AEA
-789 KDIDVVGHWRG
+789 
-800 NVPPGKNINDYK
+800 
-812 KNKSEAKINEL
+812 EINEL

-833 KAIRDKEDAKYN
+833 KAIKDKEQAQYN
-845 FNRAVGSKA
+845 KSRAQNSRA
-854 ANRMR
+854 ANVVR
-859 GNVQGAS
+859 GNS
-866 DDVKKIKSHS
+866 DGIKKDVKDIDKA
-876 DRIKRRERGAAHFT
+876 DARIKRRERGAANFT
-890 RKMLRKKK
+890 RKILKGDK
-898 ED
+898 ENEE

>member
-1 MVDEPQQ
+1 MV
-8 DINDPKN
+8 
-15 NDEVEAKPK
+15 
-24 SKPKEKAAEKGK
+24 
-36 DGKRKI
+36 
-42 QSFKGFDAGKYIDI
+42 
-56 EPTLNEMA
+56 
-64 SSKPAVIT
+64 
-72 FGRMNPITMG
+72 
-82 HEKLANAVAS
+82 
-92 QAKNSGGVGYIYLSQ
+92 
-107 SQDKNKNPLSY
+107 
-118 NDKIKYAQKA
+118 
-128 FGKIVIKSK
+128 
-137 ARTIIEVM
+137 
-145 AELSG
+145 ELSG

-176 SSAGYVFNNITV
+176 SSAGYVFNNIKV

-206 TKMRGFAMD
+206 TKMRGYAAD

-255 NIEDFVEDTAELDE
+255 NIEEIVEDTQDLDE

-283 RKNRFKMKRGREKAA
+283 RKNRHKMKRGREKAA

-303 MQVLK
+303 MEVLK

-314 AIRNLKDR
+314 AIINLKNR

-359 LPKVKVKERERKRAA
+359 LPKVKIKERDRKRAK
-374 NKSKNESLN
+374 NKNENLDMN
-383 IQFENFVA
+383 
-391 EAHNP
+391 
-396 THVKMAV
+396 
-403 GIAADKKYGNNMSGA
+403 
-418 VKTINKIAKGLSD
+418 
-431 HPQVAAVLKRKNEDA
+431 
-446 DTQFEN
+446 TQFQN
-452 FMAEKTGKYYTG
+452 FMTEKTGPYYKG
-464 VAKNKRDDREDHFER
+464 VAQDKKDDREDHFER

-485 DDASAYKPAP
+485 NDASAYKPAP

-512 EMGFTEELEENHI
+512 AMGYTEELEESHI

-548 RFKMYKPKLDEATD
+548 RFKMYKPKLQENVDEFNIEDITD
-562 LIGEDIVDLMKSTE
+562 LMESTE
-576 SYIQEDSA
+576 SYIKEDAA

-589 KKSEK
+589 KKADK

-656 EVELEENYKITKM
+656 EVELEETYKITKV

-677 RTAGKST
+677 RAAGKST
-684 STFAVHT
+684 ATFAVHT
-691 HDRKYFKEFPTQKDA
+691 HDRKYFKEFPNQKDA
-706 ENHMKTLGKNEAF
+706 ENHMKSLGKKEETNLDEMDF
-719 QDGKT
+719 SIK
-724 HTISKVYNH
+724 SVK
-733 KDPYGGKTI
+733 K
-742 QHHHWSGEWDERKP
+742 SGLANVKKANNFDKLKADIAKMRKNLNKGKP
-756 LYKVHKKGL
+756 LQ
-765 TMSDEHAKDFKTKED
+765 
-780 AEKHLKSVN
+780 AEA
-789 KDIDVVGHWRG
+789 
-800 NVPPGKNINDYK
+800 
-812 KNKSEAKINEL
+812 EINEL

-833 KAIRDKEDAKYN
+833 KAIKDKEQAQYN
-845 FNRAVGSKA
+845 KSRAQNSRA
-854 ANRMR
+854 ANVVR
-859 GNVQGAS
+859 GNS
-866 DDVKKIKSHS
+866 DGIKKDVKDIDKA
-876 DRIKRRERGAAHFT
+876 DARIKRRERGAANFT
-890 RKMLRKKK
+890 RKILKGDK
-898 ED
+898 ENEE

>member
-1 MVDEPQQ
+1 MNSYPLFKNIINRIKSNILGSTIMVDEPQ

-15 NDEVEAKPK
+15 NDEDEVKPK
-24 SKPKEKAAEKGK
+24 PKAKDK
-36 DGKRKI
+36 DGKRKL
-42 QSFKGFDAGKYIDI
+42 QSFKGFDANKYVDV
-56 EPTLNEMA
+56 EPTLAEA
-64 SSKPAVIT
+64 AGDDKPAVVT
-72 FGRMNPITMG
+72 FGRMNPITVG
-82 HEKLANAVAS
+82 HEKLAAAVISNAK
-92 QAKNSGGVGYIYLSQ
+92 QRGGTPYIYLSQ

-128 FGKIVIKSK
+128 FGPAVIKSK

-145 AELSG
+145 VELSG

-176 SSAGYVFNNITV
+176 SSAGYVFNNIKV

-201 KGMSG
+201 KGKSG
-206 TKMRGFAMD
+206 TKMRGYAAD

-359 LPKVKVKERERKRAA
+359 LPKVKIKERDRKRAK
-374 NKSKNESLN
+374 NKNENLDMN
-383 IQFENFVA
+383 
-391 EAHNP
+391 
-396 THVKMAV
+396 
-403 GIAADKKYGNNMSGA
+403 
-418 VKTINKIAKGLSD
+418 
-431 HPQVAAVLKRKNEDA
+431 
-446 DTQFEN
+446 TQFQN
-452 FMAEKTGKYYTG
+452 FMTEKTGPYYKG
-464 VAKNKRDDREDHFER
+464 VAQDKKDDREDHFER

-485 DDASAYKPAP
+485 NDASAYKPAP

-512 EMGFTEELEENHI
+512 AMGYTEELEESHI

-548 RFKMYKPKLDEATD
+548 RFKMYKPKLQENVDEFNIEDITD
-562 LIGEDIVDLMKSTE
+562 LMESTE
-576 SYIQEDSA
+576 SYIKEDAA

-589 KKSEK
+589 KKADK

-656 EVELEENYKITKM
+656 EVELEETYKITKV

-677 RTAGKST
+677 RAAGKST
-684 STFAVHT
+684 ATFAVHT
-691 HDRKYFKEFPTQKDA
+691 HDRKYFKEFPNQKDA
-706 ENHMKTLGKNEAF
+706 ENHMKSLGKKEETNLDEMDF
-719 QDGKT
+719 SIK
-724 HTISKVYNH
+724 SVK
-733 KDPYGGKTI
+733 K
-742 QHHHWSGEWDERKP
+742 SGLANVKKANNFDKLKADIAKMRKNLNKGKP
-756 LYKVHKKGL
+756 LQ
-765 TMSDEHAKDFKTKED
+765 
-780 AEKHLKSVN
+780 AEA
-789 KDIDVVGHWRG
+789 
-800 NVPPGKNINDYK
+800 
-812 KNKSEAKINEL
+812 EINEL

-833 KAIRDKEDAKYN
+833 KAIKDKEQAQYN
-845 FNRAVGSKA
+845 KSRAQNSRA
-854 ANRMR
+854 ANVVR
-859 GNVQGAS
+859 GNS
-866 DDVKKIKSHS
+866 DGIKKDVKDIDKA
-876 DRIKRRERGAAHFT
+876 DARIKRRERGAANFT
-890 RKMLRKKK
+890 RKILKGDK
-898 ED
+898 ENEE

>member
-1 MVDEPQQ
+1 MVDEPQ

-15 NDEVEAKPK
+15 NDEDEVKPK
-24 SKPKEKAAEKGK
+24 PKAKDK
-36 DGKRKI
+36 DGKRKL
-42 QSFKGFDAGKYIDI
+42 QSFKGFDANKYVDV
-56 EPTLNEMA
+56 EPTLAEA
-64 SSKPAVIT
+64 AGDDKPAVVT
-72 FGRMNPITMG
+72 FGRMNPITVG
-82 HEKLANAVAS
+82 HEKLAAAVISNAK
-92 QAKNSGGVGYIYLSQ
+92 QRGGTPYIYLSQ

-128 FGKIVIKSK
+128 FGPAVIKSK

-145 AELSG
+145 VELSG

-176 SSAGYVFNNITV
+176 SSAGYVFNNIKV

-206 TKMRGFAMD
+206 TKMRGYAAD

-255 NIEDFVEDTAELDE
+255 NIEEIVEDTQDLDE

-283 RKNRFKMKRGREKAA
+283 RKNRHKMKRGREKAA

-303 MQVLK
+303 MEVLK

-314 AIRNLKDR
+314 AIINLKNR

-359 LPKVKVKERERKRAA
+359 LPKVKIKERDRKRAK
-374 NKSKNESLN
+374 NKNENLDMN
-383 IQFENFVA
+383 
-391 EAHNP
+391 
-396 THVKMAV
+396 
-403 GIAADKKYGNNMSGA
+403 
-418 VKTINKIAKGLSD
+418 
-431 HPQVAAVLKRKNEDA
+431 
-446 DTQFEN
+446 TQFQN
-452 FMAEKTGKYYTG
+452 FMTEKTGPYYKG
-464 VAKNKRDDREDHFER
+464 VAQDKKDDREDHFER

-485 DDASAYKPAP
+485 NDASAYKPAP

-512 EMGFTEELEENHI
+512 AMGYTEELEESHI

-548 RFKMYKPKLDEATD
+548 RFKMYKPKLQENVDEFNIEDITD
-562 LIGEDIVDLMKSTE
+562 LMESTE
-576 SYIQEDSA
+576 SYIKEDAA

-589 KKSEK
+589 KKADK

-656 EVELEENYKITKM
+656 EVELEETYKITKV

-677 RTAGKST
+677 RAAGKST
-684 STFAVHT
+684 ATFAVHT
-691 HDRKYFKEFPTQKDA
+691 HDRKYFKEFPNQKDA
-706 ENHMKTLGKNEAF
+706 ENHMKSLGKKEETNLDEMDF
-719 QDGKT
+719 SIK
-724 HTISKVYNH
+724 SVK
-733 KDPYGGKTI
+733 K
-742 QHHHWSGEWDERKP
+742 SGLANVKKANNFDKLKADIAKMRKNLNKGKP
-756 LYKVHKKGL
+756 LQ
-765 TMSDEHAKDFKTKED
+765 
-780 AEKHLKSVN
+780 AEA
-789 KDIDVVGHWRG
+789 
-800 NVPPGKNINDYK
+800 
-812 KNKSEAKINEL
+812 EINEL

-833 KAIRDKEDAKYN
+833 KAIKDKEQAQYN
-845 FNRAVGSKA
+845 KSRAQNSRA
-854 ANRMR
+854 ANVVR
-859 GNVQGAS
+859 GNS
-866 DDVKKIKSHS
+866 DGIKKDVKDIDKA
-876 DRIKRRERGAAHFT
+876 DARIKRRERGAANFT
-890 RKMLRKKK
+890 RKILKGDK
-898 ED
+898 ENEE

>member
-1 MVDEPQQ
+1 MNSYPLFKNIINRIKSNILGSTIMVDEPQ

-15 NDEVEAKPK
+15 NDEDEVKPK
-24 SKPKEKAAEKGK
+24 PKAKDK
-36 DGKRKI
+36 DGKRKL
-42 QSFKGFDAGKYIDI
+42 QSFKGFDANKYVDV
-56 EPTLNEMA
+56 EPTLAEA
-64 SSKPAVIT
+64 AGDDKPAVVT
-72 FGRMNPITMG
+72 FGRMNPITVG
-82 HEKLANAVAS
+82 HEKLAAAVISNAK
-92 QAKNSGGVGYIYLSQ
+92 QRGGTPYIYLSQ

-128 FGKIVIKSK
+128 FGPAVIKSK

-145 AELSG
+145 VELSG

-176 SSAGYVFNNITV
+176 SSAGYVFNNIKV

-206 TKMRGFAMD
+206 TKMRGYAAD

-255 NIEDFVEDTAELDE
+255 NIEEIVEDTQDLDE

-283 RKNRFKMKRGREKAA
+283 RKNRHKMKRGREKAA

-303 MQVLK
+303 MEVLK

-314 AIRNLKDR
+314 AIINLKNR

-359 LPKVKVKERERKRAA
+359 LPKVKIKERDRKRAK
-374 NKSKNESLN
+374 NKNENLDMN
-383 IQFENFVA
+383 
-391 EAHNP
+391 
-396 THVKMAV
+396 
-403 GIAADKKYGNNMSGA
+403 
-418 VKTINKIAKGLSD
+418 
-431 HPQVAAVLKRKNEDA
+431 
-446 DTQFEN
+446 TQFQN
-452 FMAEKTGKYYTG
+452 FMTEKTGPYYKG
-464 VAKNKRDDREDHFER
+464 VAQDKKDDREDHFER

-485 DDASAYKPAP
+485 NDASAYKPAP

-512 EMGFTEELEENHI
+512 AMGYTEELEESHI

-548 RFKMYKPKLDEATD
+548 RFKMYKPKLQENVDEFNIEDITD
-562 LIGEDIVDLMKSTE
+562 LMESTE
-576 SYIQEDSA
+576 SYIKEDAA

-589 KKSEK
+589 KKADK

-656 EVELEENYKITKM
+656 EVELEETYKITKV

-677 RTAGKST
+677 RAAGKST
-684 STFAVHT
+684 ATFAVHT
-691 HDRKYFKEFPTQKDA
+691 HDRKYFKEFPNQKDA
-706 ENHMKTLGKNEAF
+706 ENHMKSLGKKEETNLDEMDF
-719 QDGKT
+719 SIK
-724 HTISKVYNH
+724 SVK
-733 KDPYGGKTI
+733 K
-742 QHHHWSGEWDERKP
+742 SGLANVKKANNFDKLKADIAKMRKNLNKGKP
-756 LYKVHKKGL
+756 LQ
-765 TMSDEHAKDFKTKED
+765 
-780 AEKHLKSVN
+780 AEA
-789 KDIDVVGHWRG
+789 
-800 NVPPGKNINDYK
+800 
-812 KNKSEAKINEL
+812 EINEL
-823 DKDTLANYAN
+823 DKNTLANYAN
-833 KAIRDKEDAKYN
+833 KAIKDKEQAQYN
-845 FNRAVGSKA
+845 KSRAQNSRA
-854 ANRMR
+854 ANVVR
-859 GNVQGAS
+859 GNS
-866 DDVKKIKSHS
+866 DGIKKDVKDIDKA
-876 DRIKRRERGAAHFT
+876 DARIKRRERGAANFT
-890 RKMLRKKK
+890 RKMLKGDK
-898 ED
+898 ENEE

>member
-1 MVDEPQQ
+1 MVDEPQ

-15 NDEVEAKPK
+15 NDEDEVKPK
-24 SKPKEKAAEKGK
+24 AKVKAKDK
-36 DGKRKI
+36 DGKRKL
-42 QSFKGFDAGKYIDI
+42 QSFKGFDAGKYIDT
-56 EPTLNEMA
+56 EPSLAEA
-64 SSKPAVIT
+64 AGSSSPAIVT
-72 FGRMNPITMG
+72 FGRMNPITVG
-82 HEKLANAVAS
+82 HEKLATAVIS
-92 QAKNSGGVGYIYLSQ
+92 QAQKSSGTPYIYLSQ

-128 FGKIVIKSK
+128 FGKAVIKSK

-145 AELSG
+145 VELSG

-165 EFDRLLNKYNK
+165 EFDKLLNKYNK
-176 SSAGYVFNNITV
+176 SSAGYVFDNITV

-206 TKMRGFAMD
+206 TKMRGFAAD

-220 FATGLPSKLKTSAAA
+220 FATGLPTKLKTSAAA

-255 NIEDFVEDTAELDE
+255 NMEDFVENTEELDE

-303 MQVLK
+303 MEVLK

-314 AIRNLKDR
+314 AIKDLKNR
-322 FAKNKRYADMSSGE
+322 FAKTKRYADMSSGE
-336 KIVIDKRVAKFSK
+336 KIVIDKRVSKFSK

-359 LPKVKVKERERKRAA
+359 LPKMKVKERDRKRAKA
-374 NKSKNESLN
+374 
-383 IQFENFVA
+383 
-391 EAHNP
+391 
-396 THVKMAV
+396 
-403 GIAADKKYGNNMSGA
+403 
-418 VKTINKIAKGLSD
+418 
-431 HPQVAAVLKRKNEDA
+431 KNEDLN
-446 DTQFEN
+446 TQFEN
-452 FMAEKTGKYYTG
+452 FMIEKTGPYYTG
-464 VAKNKRDDREDHFER
+464 VAKNKKDDREDHFER

-485 DDASAYKPAP
+485 NDASAYKPAP

-512 EMGFTEELEENHI
+512 AMGYTEELEENHI

-548 RFKMYKPKLDEATD
+548 RFKMYKPKLQEDTD
-562 LIGEDIVDLMKSTE
+562 MIGEDIVDLMKSTE
-576 SYIQEDSA
+576 SYIQEDAA

-589 KKSEK
+589 KKAEK

-656 EVELEENYKITKM
+656 EVELGETYKITKM

-677 RTAGKST
+677 RAAGKST
-684 STFAVHT
+684 ATFAVHS
-691 HDRKYFKEFPTQKDA
+691 HDRKHFKEFPNQK
-706 ENHMKTLGKNEAF
+706 
-719 QDGKT
+719 
-724 HTISKVYNH
+724 
-733 KDPYGGKTI
+733 
-742 QHHHWSGEWDERKP
+742 
-756 LYKVHKKGL
+756 
-765 TMSDEHAKDFKTKED
+765 D
-780 AEKHLKSVN
+780 AEKHLKSLGKKEEADLDEMDFSIKSVKKSGLASLKKANNYDKLKSDIAKMRDKLN
-789 KDIDVVGHWRG
+789 KDKGL
-800 NVPPGKNINDYK
+800 KT
-812 KNKSEAKINEL
+812 EAEINEL

-833 KAIRDKEDAKYN
+833 KAIKDKENAKYDKD
-845 FNRAVGSKA
+845 RAQNSRA
-854 ANRMR
+854 ANVVR
-859 GNVQGAS
+859 GNS
-866 DDVKKIKSHS
+866 DGIKKDVKDINKA
-876 DRIKRRERGAAHFT
+876 DARIKRRERGAANFT
-890 RKMLRKKK
+890 RKMLKGDKDR
-898 ED
+898 EE

>member
-1 MVDEPQQ
+1 MNSYPLFKNIINRIKSNILGSTIMVDEPQ

-15 NDEVEAKPK
+15 NDEDEVKPK
-24 SKPKEKAAEKGK
+24 PKAKDK
-36 DGKRKI
+36 DGKRKL
-42 QSFKGFDAGKYIDI
+42 QSFKGFDANKYVDV
-56 EPTLNEMA
+56 EPTLAEA
-64 SSKPAVIT
+64 AGDDKPAVVT
-72 FGRMNPITMG
+72 FGRMNPITVG
-82 HEKLANAVAS
+82 HEKLAAAVISNAK
-92 QAKNSGGVGYIYLSQ
+92 QRGGTPYIYLSQ

-128 FGKIVIKSK
+128 FGPAVIKSK

-145 AELSG
+145 VELSG

-176 SSAGYVFNNITV
+176 SSADYVFNNIKV

-206 TKMRGFAMD
+206 TKMRGYAAD

-255 NIEDFVEDTAELDE
+255 NIEEIVEDTQDLDE

-283 RKNRFKMKRGREKAA
+283 RKNRHKMKRGREKAA

-303 MQVLK
+303 MEVLK

-314 AIRNLKDR
+314 AIINLKNR

-359 LPKVKVKERERKRAA
+359 LPKVKIKERDRKRAK
-374 NKSKNESLN
+374 NKNENLDMN
-383 IQFENFVA
+383 
-391 EAHNP
+391 
-396 THVKMAV
+396 
-403 GIAADKKYGNNMSGA
+403 
-418 VKTINKIAKGLSD
+418 
-431 HPQVAAVLKRKNEDA
+431 
-446 DTQFEN
+446 TQFQN
-452 FMAEKTGKYYTG
+452 FMTEKTGPYYKG
-464 VAKNKRDDREDHFER
+464 VAQDKKDDREDHFER

-485 DDASAYKPAP
+485 NDASAYKPAP

-512 EMGFTEELEENHI
+512 AMGYTEELEESHI

-548 RFKMYKPKLDEATD
+548 RFKMYKPKLQENVDEFNIEDITD
-562 LIGEDIVDLMKSTE
+562 LMESTE
-576 SYIQEDSA
+576 SYIKEDAA

-589 KKSEK
+589 KKADK

-656 EVELEENYKITKM
+656 EVELEETYKITKV

-677 RTAGKST
+677 RAAGKST
-684 STFAVHT
+684 ATFAVHT
-691 HDRKYFKEFPTQKDA
+691 HDRKYFKEFPNQKDA
-706 ENHMKTLGKNEAF
+706 ENHMKSLGKKEETNLDEMDF
-719 QDGKT
+719 SIK
-724 HTISKVYNH
+724 SVK
-733 KDPYGGKTI
+733 K
-742 QHHHWSGEWDERKP
+742 SGLANVKKANNFDKLKADIAKMRKNLNKGKP
-756 LYKVHKKGL
+756 LQ
-765 TMSDEHAKDFKTKED
+765 
-780 AEKHLKSVN
+780 AEA
-789 KDIDVVGHWRG
+789 
-800 NVPPGKNINDYK
+800 
-812 KNKSEAKINEL
+812 EINEL

-833 KAIRDKEDAKYN
+833 KAIKDKEQAQYN
-845 FNRAVGSKA
+845 KSRAQNSRA
-854 ANRMR
+854 ANVVR
-859 GNVQGAS
+859 GNS
-866 DDVKKIKSHS
+866 DGIKKDVKDIDKA
-876 DRIKRRERGAAHFT
+876 DARIKRRERGAANFT
-890 RKMLRKKK
+890 RKILKGDK
-898 ED
+898 ENEE

>member
-1 MVDEPQQ
+1 MVDEPQ

-15 NDEVEAKPK
+15 NDEDEVKPK
-24 SKPKEKAAEKGK
+24 AKVKAKDK
-36 DGKRKI
+36 DGKRKL
-42 QSFKGFDAGKYIDI
+42 QSFKGFDAGKYIDT
-56 EPTLNEMA
+56 EPSLAEA
-64 SSKPAVIT
+64 AGSSSPAIVT
-72 FGRMNPITMG
+72 FGRMNPITVG
-82 HEKLANAVAS
+82 HEKLATAVIS
-92 QAKNSGGVGYIYLSQ
+92 QAQKSSGTPYIYLSQ

-128 FGKIVIKSK
+128 FGKAVIKSK

-145 AELSG
+145 VELSG

-165 EFDRLLNKYNK
+165 EFDKLLNKYNK
-176 SSAGYVFNNITV
+176 SSAGYVFDNITV

-206 TKMRGFAMD
+206 TKMRGFAAD

-220 FATGLPSKLKTSAAA
+220 FATGLPTKLKTSAAA

-255 NIEDFVEDTAELDE
+255 NMEDFVENTEELDE

-303 MQVLK
+303 MEVLK

-314 AIRNLKDR
+314 AIKDLKNR
-322 FAKNKRYADMSSGE
+322 FAKTKRYADMSSGE
-336 KIVIDKRVAKFSK
+336 KIVIDKRVSKFSK

-359 LPKVKVKERERKRAA
+359 LPKMKVKERDRKRAKA
-374 NKSKNESLN
+374 
-383 IQFENFVA
+383 
-391 EAHNP
+391 
-396 THVKMAV
+396 
-403 GIAADKKYGNNMSGA
+403 
-418 VKTINKIAKGLSD
+418 
-431 HPQVAAVLKRKNEDA
+431 KNEDLN
-446 DTQFEN
+446 TQFEN
-452 FMAEKTGKYYTG
+452 FMIEKTGPYYTG
-464 VAKNKRDDREDHFER
+464 VAKNKKDDREDHFER

-485 DDASAYKPAP
+485 NDASAYKPAP

-512 EMGFTEELEENHI
+512 AMGYTEELEENHI

-548 RFKMYKPKLDEATD
+548 RFKMYKPKLQEDTD

-576 SYIQEDSA
+576 SYIQEDAA

-589 KKSEK
+589 KKAEK

-656 EVELEENYKITKM
+656 EVELGETYKITKM

-677 RTAGKST
+677 RAAGKST
-684 STFAVHT
+684 ATFAVHS
-691 HDRKYFKEFPTQKDA
+691 HDRKHFKEFPNQKDA
-706 ENHMKTLGKNEAF
+706 ENHLKSLGKKEEADLDEMDF
-719 QDGKT
+719 SIKSVKKSGLASLKKANNYDKLKSD
-724 HTISKVYNH
+724 IAKMRDKLN
-733 KDPYGGKTI
+733 KD
-742 QHHHWSGEWDERKP
+742 
-756 LYKVHKKGL
+756 KGL
-765 TMSDEHAKDFKTKED
+765 KTE
-780 AEKHLKSVN
+780 AE
-789 KDIDVVGHWRG
+789 
-800 NVPPGKNINDYK
+800 
-812 KNKSEAKINEL
+812 INEL

-833 KAIRDKEDAKYN
+833 KAIKDKENAKYDKD
-845 FNRAVGSKA
+845 RAQNSRA
-854 ANRMR
+854 ANVVR
-859 GNVQGAS
+859 GNS
-866 DDVKKIKSHS
+866 DGIKKDVKDINKA
-876 DRIKRRERGAAHFT
+876 DARIKRRERGAANFT
-890 RKMLRKKK
+890 RKMLKGDKDR
-898 ED
+898 EE

>member
-1 MVDEPQQ
+1 MVDEPQ

-15 NDEVEAKPK
+15 NDEDEVKPK

-42 QSFKGFDAGKYIDI
+42 QSFKGFDGQKYIDA

-72 FGRMNPITMG
+72 FGRMNPITVG

-92 QAKNSGGVGYIYLSQ
+92 QAKSSGGVGYIYLSQ

-220 FATGLPSKLKTSAAA
+220 FATGLPSKLKTTAAA

-314 AIRNLKDR
+314 AIINLKNR

-359 LPKVKVKERERKRAA
+359 LPKVKIKERERKRSI

-383 IQFENFVA
+383 LQFENFVA

-396 THVKMAV
+396 KHVKMAV

-418 VKTINKIAKGLSD
+418 VSTINKIAKGLSD
-431 HPQVAAVLKRKNEDA
+431 HPQVAAVLKRKNEDL

-452 FMAEKTGKYYTG
+452 FMSEKTGQYYTG

-479 NAKKAD
+479 NGKKAD
-485 DDASAYKPAP
+485 NDPSAYKPAP

-512 EMGFTEELEENHI
+512 EMGYTEELEEHTM
-525 WGQRQGKRP
+525 WGMRQGKRP

-548 RFKMYKPKLDEATD
+548 RFKMYKPKLQEDTD

-576 SYIQEDSA
+576 SYIQEDAA

-594 SGMPQG
+594 SGMPKG

-656 EVELEENYKITKM
+656 EVELEEAYKITKM
-669 YNPTTKKS
+669 YNPTNKKS
-677 RTAGKST
+677 RADRKST
-684 STFAVHT
+684 ATFAVHT

-706 ENHMKTLGKNEAF
+706 ENHMKSLGK
-719 QDGKT
+719 
-724 HTISKVYNH
+724 
-733 KDPYGGKTI
+733 
-742 QHHHWSGEWDERKP
+742 
-756 LYKVHKKGL
+756 
-765 TMSDEHAKDFKTKED
+765 
-780 AEKHLKSVN
+780 
-789 KDIDVVGHWRG
+789 
-800 NVPPGKNINDYK
+800 
-812 KNKSEAKINEL
+812 SESEINEL
-823 DKDTLANYAN
+823 GTDTLANYAN
-833 KAIRDKEDAKYN
+833 KAIKDREDAKYS
-845 FNRAVGSKA
+845 FKRAVGSQA

-898 ED
+898 DNN

>member
-1 MVDEPQQ
+1 MNSYPLFKNIINRIKSNILGSTIMVDEPQ

-15 NDEVEAKPK
+15 NDEDEVKPK
-24 SKPKEKAAEKGK
+24 PKAKDK
-36 DGKRKI
+36 DGKRKL
-42 QSFKGFDAGKYIDI
+42 QSFKGFDANKYVDV
-56 EPTLNEMA
+56 EPTLAEA
-64 SSKPAVIT
+64 AGDDKPAVVT
-72 FGRMNPITMG
+72 FGRMNPITVG
-82 HEKLANAVAS
+82 HEKLAAAVISNAK
-92 QAKNSGGVGYIYLSQ
+92 QRGGTPYIYLSQ

-128 FGKIVIKSK
+128 FGPAVIKSK

-145 AELSG
+145 VELSG

-176 SSAGYVFNNITV
+176 SSAGYVFNNIKV

-206 TKMRGFAMD
+206 TKMRGYAAD

-314 AIRNLKDR
+314 AIINLKNR

-359 LPKVKVKERERKRAA
+359 LPKVKIKERDRKRAK
-374 NKSKNESLN
+374 NKNENLDMN
-383 IQFENFVA
+383 
-391 EAHNP
+391 
-396 THVKMAV
+396 
-403 GIAADKKYGNNMSGA
+403 
-418 VKTINKIAKGLSD
+418 
-431 HPQVAAVLKRKNEDA
+431 
-446 DTQFEN
+446 TQFQN
-452 FMAEKTGKYYTG
+452 FMTEKTGPYYKG
-464 VAKNKRDDREDHFER
+464 VAQDKKDDREDHFER

-485 DDASAYKPAP
+485 NDASAYKPAP

-512 EMGFTEELEENHI
+512 AMGYTEELEESHI

-548 RFKMYKPKLDEATD
+548 RFKMYKPKLQENVDEFNIEDITD
-562 LIGEDIVDLMKSTE
+562 LMESTE
-576 SYIQEDSA
+576 SYIKEDAA

-589 KKSEK
+589 KKADK

-656 EVELEENYKITKM
+656 EVELEETYKITKV

-677 RTAGKST
+677 RAAGKST
-684 STFAVHT
+684 ATFAVHT
-691 HDRKYFKEFPTQKDA
+691 HDRKYFKEFPNQKDA
-706 ENHMKTLGKNEAF
+706 ENHMKSLGKKEETNLDEMDF
-719 QDGKT
+719 SIK
-724 HTISKVYNH
+724 SVK
-733 KDPYGGKTI
+733 K
-742 QHHHWSGEWDERKP
+742 SGLANVKKANNFDKLKADIAKMRKNLNKGKP
-756 LYKVHKKGL
+756 LQ
-765 TMSDEHAKDFKTKED
+765 
-780 AEKHLKSVN
+780 AEA
-789 KDIDVVGHWRG
+789 
-800 NVPPGKNINDYK
+800 
-812 KNKSEAKINEL
+812 EINEL

-833 KAIRDKEDAKYN
+833 KAIKDKEQAQYN
-845 FNRAVGSKA
+845 KSRAQNSRA
-854 ANRMR
+854 ANVVR
-859 GNVQGAS
+859 GNS
-866 DDVKKIKSHS
+866 DGIKKDVKDIDKA
-876 DRIKRRERGAAHFT
+876 DARIKRRERGAANFT
-890 RKMLRKKK
+890 RKMLKGDK
-898 ED
+898 ENEE

>member
-1 MVDEPQQ
+1 MNSYPLFKNIINRIKSNILGSTIMVDEPQ

-15 NDEVEAKPK
+15 NDEDEVKPK
-24 SKPKEKAAEKGK
+24 PKAKDK
-36 DGKRKI
+36 DGKRKL
-42 QSFKGFDAGKYIDI
+42 QSFKGFDANKYVDV
-56 EPTLNEMA
+56 EPTLAEA
-64 SSKPAVIT
+64 AGDDKPAVVT
-72 FGRMNPITMG
+72 FGRMNPITVG
-82 HEKLANAVAS
+82 HEKLAAAVISNAK
-92 QAKNSGGVGYIYLSQ
+92 QRGGTPYIYLSQ

-128 FGKIVIKSK
+128 FGPAVIKSK

-145 AELSG
+145 VELSG

-176 SSAGYVFNNITV
+176 SSAGYVFNNIKV

-206 TKMRGFAMD
+206 TKMRGYAAD

-359 LPKVKVKERERKRAA
+359 LPKVKIKERDRKRAK
-374 NKSKNESLN
+374 NKNENLDMN
-383 IQFENFVA
+383 
-391 EAHNP
+391 
-396 THVKMAV
+396 
-403 GIAADKKYGNNMSGA
+403 
-418 VKTINKIAKGLSD
+418 
-431 HPQVAAVLKRKNEDA
+431 
-446 DTQFEN
+446 TQFQN
-452 FMAEKTGKYYTG
+452 FMTEKTGPYYKG
-464 VAKNKRDDREDHFER
+464 VAQDKKDDREDHFER

-485 DDASAYKPAP
+485 NDASAYKPAP

-512 EMGFTEELEENHI
+512 AMGYTEELEESHI

-548 RFKMYKPKLDEATD
+548 RFKMYKPKLQENVDEFNIEDITD
-562 LIGEDIVDLMKSTE
+562 LMESTE
-576 SYIQEDSA
+576 SYIKEDAA

-589 KKSEK
+589 KKADK

-656 EVELEENYKITKM
+656 EVELEETYKITKV

-677 RTAGKST
+677 RAAGKST
-684 STFAVHT
+684 ATFAVHT
-691 HDRKYFKEFPTQKDA
+691 HDRKYFKEFPNQKDA
-706 ENHMKTLGKNEAF
+706 ENHMKSLGKKEETNLDEMDF
-719 QDGKT
+719 SIK
-724 HTISKVYNH
+724 SVK
-733 KDPYGGKTI
+733 K
-742 QHHHWSGEWDERKP
+742 SGLANVKKANNFDKLKADIAKMRKNLNKGKP
-756 LYKVHKKGL
+756 LQ
-765 TMSDEHAKDFKTKED
+765 
-780 AEKHLKSVN
+780 AEA
-789 KDIDVVGHWRG
+789 
-800 NVPPGKNINDYK
+800 
-812 KNKSEAKINEL
+812 EINEL

-833 KAIRDKEDAKYN
+833 KAIKDKEQAQYN
-845 FNRAVGSKA
+845 KSRAQNSRA
-854 ANRMR
+854 ANVVR
-859 GNVQGAS
+859 GNS
-866 DDVKKIKSHS
+866 DGIKKDVKDIDKA
-876 DRIKRRERGAAHFT
+876 DARIKRRERGAANFT
-890 RKMLRKKK
+890 RKILKGDK
-898 ED
+898 ENEE

>member
-1 MVDEPQQ
+1 MNSYPLFKNIINRIKSNILGSTIMVEEPQ

-15 NDEVEAKPK
+15 NDEDEVKPK
-24 SKPKEKAAEKGK
+24 PKAKDK
-36 DGKRKI
+36 DGKRKL
-42 QSFKGFDAGKYIDI
+42 QSFKGFDANKYVDV
-56 EPTLNEMA
+56 EPTLAEA
-64 SSKPAVIT
+64 AGDDKPAVVT
-72 FGRMNPITMG
+72 FGRMNPITVG
-82 HEKLANAVAS
+82 HEKLAAAVISNAK
-92 QAKNSGGVGYIYLSQ
+92 QRGGTPYIYLSQ

-128 FGKIVIKSK
+128 FGPAVIKSK

-145 AELSG
+145 VELSG

-176 SSAGYVFNNITV
+176 SSAGYVFNNIKV

-206 TKMRGFAMD
+206 TKMRGYAAD

-255 NIEDFVEDTAELDE
+255 NIEEIVEDTQDLDE

-283 RKNRFKMKRGREKAA
+283 RKNRHKMKRGREKAA
-298 RRTAT
+298 RLTAT
-303 MQVLK
+303 MEVLK

-314 AIRNLKDR
+314 AIINLKNR

-359 LPKVKVKERERKRAA
+359 LPKVKIKERDRKRAK
-374 NKSKNESLN
+374 NKNENLDMN
-383 IQFENFVA
+383 
-391 EAHNP
+391 
-396 THVKMAV
+396 
-403 GIAADKKYGNNMSGA
+403 
-418 VKTINKIAKGLSD
+418 
-431 HPQVAAVLKRKNEDA
+431 
-446 DTQFEN
+446 TQFQN
-452 FMAEKTGKYYTG
+452 FMTEKTGPYYKG
-464 VAKNKRDDREDHFER
+464 VAQDKKDDREDHFER

-485 DDASAYKPAP
+485 NDASAYKPAP

-512 EMGFTEELEENHI
+512 AMGYTEELEESHI

-548 RFKMYKPKLDEATD
+548 RFKMYKPKLQENVDEFNIEDITD
-562 LIGEDIVDLMKSTE
+562 LMESTE
-576 SYIQEDSA
+576 SYIKEDAA

-589 KKSEK
+589 KKADK

-656 EVELEENYKITKM
+656 EVELEETYKITKV

-677 RTAGKST
+677 RAAGKST
-684 STFAVHT
+684 ATFAVHT
-691 HDRKYFKEFPTQKDA
+691 HDRKYFKEFPNQKDA
-706 ENHMKTLGKNEAF
+706 ENHMKSLGKKEETNLDEMDF
-719 QDGKT
+719 SIK
-724 HTISKVYNH
+724 SVK
-733 KDPYGGKTI
+733 K
-742 QHHHWSGEWDERKP
+742 SGLANVKKANNFDKLKADIAKMRKNLNKGKP
-756 LYKVHKKGL
+756 LQ
-765 TMSDEHAKDFKTKED
+765 
-780 AEKHLKSVN
+780 AEA
-789 KDIDVVGHWRG
+789 
-800 NVPPGKNINDYK
+800 
-812 KNKSEAKINEL
+812 EINEL

-833 KAIRDKEDAKYN
+833 KAIKDKEQAQYN
-845 FNRAVGSKA
+845 KSRAQNSRA
-854 ANRMR
+854 ANVVR
-859 GNVQGAS
+859 GNS
-866 DDVKKIKSHS
+866 DGIKKDVKDIDKA
-876 DRIKRRERGAAHFT
+876 DARIKRRERGAANFT
-890 RKMLRKKK
+890 RKILKGDK
-898 ED
+898 ENEE